1 MTMKEVD
8 PHSYMYAYE
17 CTLNCMKLAKQH
29 YCLSVLS
36 LTGKKDA
43 IVQKNHKCEQ
53 MCTFYIEHSTENSRI
68 YYITDDFNGT

>member
-43 IVQKNHKCEQ
+43 IV
-53 MCTFYIEHSTENSRI
+53 
-68 YYITDDFNGT
+68 